1 MREALPE
8 ERFVTWRMR
17 WVGVCL
23 AVLVSACASARLEPA
38 PGAARVPHKP
48 RAGAVEREGV
58 QLIAEADAWNAPD
71 NVRDE
76 VTTLKVTVVNRGA
89 QAVAV
94 DYTRFSLV
102 SPDGDVFLPVAPAD
116 ITIRGGSRSIGL
128 PADAIV
134 TRADSSTGL
143 GPNSLYR
150 SAAEKEEIRQQLIE
164 QSLDSGELAPGE
176 RMTGY
181 VYFQRV
187 PASKEQITLR
197 SVLRTSAGKT
207 VTTDIPFQ
215 VRKNP

>member
-1 MREALPE
+1 M
-8 ERFVTWRMR
+8 TWRGR
-17 WVGVCL
+17 IADVGVALLFL
-23 AVLVSACASARLEPA
+23 AGCASARLEPA
-38 PGAARVPHKP
+38 PGAARVPNKP
-48 RAGAVEREGV
+48 RAAAVEQQGV
-58 QLIAEADAWNAPD
+58 QLIAEAEAWHAPD

-76 VTTLKVTVVNRGA
+76 VTTLKVTVVNRGSSTL
-89 QAVAV
+89 AV
-94 DYTRFSLV
+94 DYDRFSLV
-102 SPDGDVFLPVAPAD
+102 SEDGDVFLPVDPKD

-150 SAAEKEEIRQQLIE
+150 SASEKEEIRQQLVD

-176 RMTGY
+176 RTTGY

-187 PASKEQITLR
+187 PGTKQQITLR
-197 SVLRTSAGKT
+197 SVLRDATGRT

>member
-1 MREALPE
+1 M
-8 ERFVTWRMR
+8 TWRMR
-17 WVGVCL
+17 WVGLCL
-23 AVLVSACASARLEPA
+23 ALLVSGCASARLEPA
-38 PGAARVPHKP
+38 PGAGRVPHKP
-48 RAGAVEREGV
+48 RAGAVERQGV

-76 VTTLKVTVVNRGA
+76 VTTLKVTVVNRGNHP
-89 QAVAV
+89 VAI
-94 DYTRFSLV
+94 DYSRFSLV
-102 SPDGDVFLPVAPAD
+102 SDDGDVFLPVAPGD

-143 GPNSLYR
+143 GPNSPYR
-150 SAAEKEEIRQQLIE
+150 SAAEKDEIRQQLIE

-176 RMTGY
+176 RTTGY
-181 VYFQRV
+181 VHFQRV
-187 PASKEQITLR
+187 PASKQQITLR
-197 SVLRTSAGKT
+197 SVLETGSGRT